1 MAFTKDG
8 IRQEKFSSKFGLCLF
23 NITGGPEKTKRAG
36 KSYNMYY
43 AQFENFKLMTLQG
56 TSISDPGSNPA
67 LDDLQI
73 IAQLVKSSLVHM

>member
-8 IRQEKFSSKFGLCLF
+8 IRQENFSSKFGLCLF

-43 AQFENFKLMTLQG
+43 AQFENFKLMTL
-56 TSISDPGSNPA
+56 
-67 LDDLQI
+67 
-73 IAQLVKSSLVHM
+73 